1 MVSFEQLNGNEML
14 SADLLLHSPNDY
26 FILVG
31 KNGSGKSILLHD
43 LAESLHNEG
52 YSTVAVSNTLFDK
65 FEVHPNSFNYDYIG
79 SKLGRNFPA
88 QAIKRTLSTKNQ
100 NKVSRI
106 FSVLNHIGYEKS
118 IGIKVK
124 FRKKFKDAIR
134 YSRNTSGDIYP
145 VFFDSSDQEI
155 PDELKMAI
163 DKAIHQVN
171 YGYSTLIWLTND
183 DNVFYEGS
191 FDSYLLL
198 LSYERLLKKANII
211 SGIEVLLTKDDVSFP
226 LNHASSG
233 ELSFIALLVHLAFC
247 VNDSSFILIDEPE
260 NSLHPKW
267 QNEYFELLKGAIGY
281 NRCKV
286 IVATHSPLII
296 ASASEDNEVSIY
308 KRGIN
313 GFSQINSYD
322 DNAEELYIDYF
333 DTLTPKNRALS
344 NRCVD
349 IIDQFSSGQISLQTA
364 RERLQEFKKMANDL
378 AQIKF
383 LSGVDVLLDKVSNGK
398 GKTHE

>member
-1 MVSFEQLNGNEML
+1 MLN
-14 SADLLLHSPNDY
+14 ADLLLRSPSDY

-43 LAESLHNEG
+43 LAESLHNQG

-65 FEVHPNSFNYDYIG
+65 FQVHPNSFNYNYIG

-88 QAIKRTLSTKNQ
+88 QAIKKTLSTKSQ

-106 FSVLNHIGYEKS
+106 FSVLNHIGYEKT

-124 FRKKFKDAIR
+124 FRKKFRDAIR
-134 YSRNTSGDIYP
+134 YTRNTSEDLYP
-145 VFFDSSDQEI
+145 IFFDSSDQEI

-163 DKAIHQVN
+163 DKAIHQVSN
-171 YGYSTLIWLTND
+171 GYSSLVWLTNN
-183 DNVFYEGS
+183 DNVFYEGN

-198 LSYERLLKKANII
+198 LSYERLLKKAKII
-211 SGIEVLLTKDDVSFP
+211 SGIEVLLIKDDVSFP
-226 LNHASSG
+226 LNYASSG

-267 QNEYFELLKGAIGY
+267 QNDYFELLKGAIGY
-281 NRCKV
+281 NSCKV

-296 ASASEDNEVSIY
+296 SSALENNQVSIY
-308 KRGIN
+308 KRGGN
-313 GFSQINSYD
+313 GFSEINSYD

-349 IIDQFSSGQISLQTA
+349 IIDQFSSGEISLQIA
-364 RERLQEFKKMANDL
+364 RERLREFKGMASDL

-383 LSGVDVLLDKVSNGK
+383 LSGVDVLLEKVANEK
-398 GKTHE
+398 GTTHE

>member
-1 MVSFEQLNGNEML
+1 
-14 SADLLLHSPNDY
+14 
-26 FILVG
+26 
-31 KNGSGKSILLHD
+31 
-43 LAESLHNEG
+43 
-52 YSTVAVSNTLFDK
+52 
-65 FEVHPNSFNYDYIG
+65 
-79 SKLGRNFPA
+79 
-88 QAIKRTLSTKNQ
+88 
-100 NKVSRI
+100 
-106 FSVLNHIGYEKS
+106 
-118 IGIKVK
+118 
-124 FRKKFKDAIR
+124 
-134 YSRNTSGDIYP
+134 
-145 VFFDSSDQEI
+145 
-155 PDELKMAI
+155 MA
-163 DKAIHQVN
+163 N
-171 YGYSTLIWLTND
+171 ND
-183 DNVFYEGS
+183 DNVFYEGN

-226 LNHASSG
+226 LKHASSG

-296 ASASEDNEVSIY
+296 ASASEDNQVSIY

-322 DNAEELYIDYF
+322 DNAEDLYIDYF

-378 AQIKF
+378 AQMKF

-398 GKTHE
+398 GKTHG

>member
-1 MVSFEQLNGNEML
+1 ML

-88 QAIKRTLSTKNQ
+88 QAIKRTLSTKSQ

-106 FSVLNHIGYEKS
+106 FSVLNHIGYEQS

-134 YSRNTSGDIYP
+134 YSSNTSGDIYP

-183 DNVFYEGS
+183 DNVFYEGN

-226 LNHASSG
+226 LKHASSG

-296 ASASEDNEVSIY
+296 ASASEDNQVSIY

-322 DNAEELYIDYF
+322 DNAEDLYIDYF

-378 AQIKF
+378 AQMKF

-398 GKTHE
+398 GKTHG